1 MRILVVIPHYF
12 QPGDGTAADG
22 RRHGSVAHDSA
33 PRIDALSGC
42 IAAIHQQLDPTQSII
57 HIARKI
63 TVPAN
68 EPLAARVDVVV
79 CTTGDAHLLEHLD
92 LGPGAFEHRPTQ
104 ADPCFLGVDC
114 RAILRERIGL
124 YDYYCYLEDDLILRD
139 PWLFAKLTWF
149 NGHLGDDCV
158 LQPNRYE
165 VARKGIVRKAYVD
178 GDLADHVIGRF
189 VDVSVENRVNGSYLG
204 REIAF
209 VRAKNPHS
217 GCFFL
222 NARQMAT
229 WCSRADFLDRETAFI
244 GPLESAATLGILRA
258 FKVYKPAIE
267 NAAFLEIEHF
277 GTGFV
282 GLIRMPLEGELEGR

>member
-1 MRILVVIPHYF
+1 MRILAVIPHYF
-12 QPGDGTAADG
+12 QRQHGPAADG
-22 RRHGSVAHDSA
+22 RRHGSVVNDPAQ
-33 PRIDALSGC
+33 RIEALSSC
-42 IAAIHQQLDPTQSII
+42 IAAIHQLFDPTQSII

-63 TVPAN
+63 TIAAN
-68 EPLAARVDVVV
+68 SPLTACVDVVV
-79 CTTGDAHLLEHLD
+79 CTTGDAHLVQHLD
-92 LGPGAFEHRPTQ
+92 LGPDAFEHRPTD
-104 ADPCFLGVDC
+104 ADPQFLGVAC
-114 RAILRERIGL
+114 RSVLRDRIGL

-149 NGHLGDDCV
+149 NAHLGDDRL

-178 GDLADHVIGRF
+178 GDLADNVIGRF
-189 VDVSVENRVNGSYLG
+189 VDVSDDPLVKGSYLG
-204 REIAF
+204 RDISF
-209 VRAKNPHS
+209 IRAKNPHS

-222 NARQMAT
+222 NARQMGT

-244 GPLESAATLGILRA
+244 GSLESAATLGILRA
-258 FKVYKPAIE
+258 FKVYKPAID
-267 NAAFLEIEHF
+267 NAAFLEVEHF

>member
-12 QPGDGTAADG
+12 DSAEMAADG
-22 RRHGSVAHDSA
+22 RRHGSIAKDPA
-33 PRIDALSGC
+33 PRVEALTSC
-42 IAAIHQQLDPTQSII
+42 IASIHQLFDTTQSII

-63 TVPAN
+63 THAAN
-68 EPLAARVDVVV
+68 KSLAASVDVVV
-79 CTTGDAHLLEHLD
+79 CTTGNSHLIDSLD
-92 LGPGAFEHRPTQ
+92 LDPGAFEHRPTG
-104 ADPCFLGVDC
+104 AEPMLLGFAC
-114 RAILRERIGL
+114 RTVLRERLGL
-124 YDYYCYLEDDLILRD
+124 YDFYCYLEDDLTLRD
-139 PWLFAKLTWF
+139 PWLFAKLAWF
-149 NGHLGDDCV
+149 NTHLGDERV

-178 GDLADHVIGRF
+178 GDLADYVINRF
-189 VDVSVENRVNGSYLG
+189 FDPTQDPILRGLFLG
-204 REIAF
+204 REISF
-209 VRAKNPHS
+209 VRARNPHS

-229 WCSRADFLDRETAFI
+229 WAARADFLDRDTSFV

-258 FKVYKPAIE
+258 FRIFKPATE

-282 GLIRMPLEGELEGR
+282 GLIRMPVAGELEQR

>member
-1 MRILVVIPHYF
+1 MRILAVIPHYF
-12 QPGDGTAADG
+12 QDESGPAADG
-22 RRHGSVAHDSA
+22 RTHGSVSKDPA
-33 PRIDALSGC
+33 PRVEALSSC
-42 IAAIHQQLDPTQSII
+42 IAALHQLFDPSQSII
-57 HIARKI
+57 HIARKV
-63 TVPAN
+63 TLSAN
-68 EPLAARVDVVV
+68 EPLTARIDVVV
-79 CTTGDAHLLEHLD
+79 CTTGDSHLVTQLD
-92 LGPGAFEHRPTQ
+92 LGPGAFEHLQTDAEPL
-104 ADPCFLGVDC
+104 FLGVAA
-114 RAILRERIGL
+114 RSVLRDRIGL

-139 PWLFAKLTWF
+139 PWFFAKLAWF
-149 NGHLGDDCV
+149 NAHLGDDRL

-178 GDLADHVIGRF
+178 GDLADQVINRF
-189 VDVSVENRVNGSYLG
+189 VDLGDDPIVRGSYLG
-204 REIAF
+204 REVAF
-209 VRAKNPHS
+209 VRPKNPHS

-222 NARQMAT
+222 SSRQMGT
-229 WCSRADFLDRETAFI
+229 WGARADFLDRETAFI